1 MDHMVTNNENEY
13 EQLALEIF
21 HNVALFEKIKK
32 EVKKNRLSTDLFNT
46 EKYVRNLEKAFLLA
60 HENKKNKNIIEN
72 IYL

>member
-1 MDHMVTNNENEY
+1 MNHMVTNNEKEY
-13 EQLALEIF
+13 EELAYEIF
-21 HNVALFEKIKK
+21 HNVELFEKIKT
-32 EVKKNRLSTDLFNT
+32 EVKKNRLNTDLFNT